1 MKRER
6 SLFLK
11 WAAYGAALFIA
22 SAAITAEA
30 QSKSGSAKVQS
41 VRGTAQFQEAGG
53 PWANLTVGK
62 ILGPGAV
69 IKTALG
75 AVVDLYLKQNGPV
88 VRVTEE
94 TTLSLE
100 KLLYDETADGGAVV
114 QTLLDL
120 KNGRILGN
128 VKKLAAAS
136 KYEVK
141 IPTGTVGIR
150 GTTYDIST
158 RGIVHVFQGTV
169 LITLT
174 GPTGTVIWS
183 GTVNAGQT
191 FTAGVAGAP
200 PTVGPTPAGV
210 TQQGTVFR
218 DVVNTILTDNG
229 ETIKVEPTVP
239 PTTPPTDETTTPPDQ
254 NPPNPPTSPISPS
267 GNAPTGSNP
276 PTGGNPPPQ

>member
-53 PWANLTVGK
+53 QWANLTVGK

-75 AVVDLYLKQNGPV
+75 SVVDLYLKQNGPV
-88 VRVTEE
+88 VRVTED

-100 KLLYDETADGGAVV
+100 KLLYDETADGAVI

-128 VKKLAAAS
+128 VKKLASAS

-174 GPTGTVIWS
+174 GANGVVTWS

-191 FTAGVAGAP
+191 FTAGAPGTP
-200 PTVGPTPAGV
+200 PTVGPTPTGV

-229 ETIKVEPTVP
+229 ETLTVTPTTT
-239 PTTPPTDETTTPPDQ
+239 TTPPVETTPPPDQ
-254 NPPNPPTSPISPS
+254 NPPNPPTSPISPG
-267 GNAPTGSNP
+267 GNAPTGNNP